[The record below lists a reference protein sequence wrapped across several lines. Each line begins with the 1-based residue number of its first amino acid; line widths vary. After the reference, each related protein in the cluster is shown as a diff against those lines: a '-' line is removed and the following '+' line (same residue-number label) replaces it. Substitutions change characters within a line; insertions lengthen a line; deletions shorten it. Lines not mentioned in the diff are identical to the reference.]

1 MCVQVTLLTPI
12 LAAKQ
17 RELTYYRQHDGI
29 VKSVGGLIRR
39 ARSGLRDP
47 RQRPLNEA
55 GGTFPPHTDPGKM
68 VTSSHYLEAPRRLRA
83 FVRAHETSL
92 VVLAALVGT
101 ISGLVVAAMSAA
113 VEGLHV
119 LLFNL
124 EMGDRLSSQFRIEPL
139 RALLVPSLGG
149 LLLGVAFLLLL
160 RWRPAREIDPIEAN
174 ALHGGRMSFRGSLIV
189 ALQTVWSSGVGAS
202 VGLEAGY
209 TQLASGLAASLGRGF
224 HLRRGDQRIMVGC
237 GAAAA
242 IAGAFGAPLAGAFY
256 AFELVIGGYTPASL
270 TPVGVAAVAGYFVAH
285 GIHSDVAGRRRRC
298 GRRCARARSR
308 HRGVARRP
316 GGAVRHRHH
325 ARRGAVRDVACQ
337 DQALAA
343 AAAGAGGPRRRPA
356 RPDNAAGDVV
366 GARRAAFCR
375 ICFNSAFG
383 ARDHFHPESDCFRH
397 LAGIGFRGGLFFATL
412 FLGAI
417 GGHLFA
423 GGFDAIWPG
432 LNLSPN
438 VYAIIG
444 MSALSASVIGGPL
457 TMSFIALELTGN
469 LWLTTAVL
477 VAVIIS
483 TQITR
488 ELFGYSFATWR
499 LHLRGETIRSA
510 ADVGWIRDLT
520 VRSLMRRD
528 VATVSANMAIEEFRD
543 KFPLGSK
550 TQVVAVDGTGR
561 YVGLA
566 LVADA
571 HAPDIKAPDG
581 LIGLLH
587 YRDVVLHPGMNIQE
601 AIAVFDAAEAEL
613 LAVVD
618 IDGEHRPIGLLTEAH
633 AMRRYAEESEQRRR
647 EVIGDI

>member
-1 MCVQVTLLTPI
+1 
-12 LAAKQ
+12 
-17 RELTYYRQHDGI
+17 
-29 VKSVGGLIRR
+29 
-39 ARSGLRDP
+39 
-47 RQRPLNEA
+47 
-55 GGTFPPHTDPGKM
+55 M
-68 VTSSHYLEAPRRLRA
+68 VTTSRYIEAPRRLRA
-83 FVRAHETSL
+83 FVRAHELSL
-92 VVLAALVGT
+92 VVLALMVGA
-101 ISGLVVAAMSAA
+101 IGGLGVAAMGAA
-113 VEGLHV
+113 VEGMHV
-119 LLFNL
+119 LLFNV
-124 EMGDRLSSQFRIEPL
+124 EAGERLSSQYSIEPL

-149 LLLGVAFLLLL
+149 LLLGLAFLLLQ
-160 RWRPAREIDPIEAN
+160 RFRPAREIDPIEAN
-174 ALHGGRMSFRGSLIV
+174 ALHGGRMSFRGSVIV
-189 ALQTVWSSGVGAS
+189 ASQTVWSSGVGAS

-209 TQLASGLAASLGRGF
+209 TQLASGLAATLGRAF
-224 HLRRGDQRIMVGC
+224 HLRRADQRIMVGC

-285 GIHSDVAGRRRRC
+285 AFTALSLGIALGPVGDVLGRDLAVAGLL
-298 GRRCARARSR
+298 GVLAALVGIAIM
-308 HRGVARRP
+308 RGVAL
-316 GGAVRHRHH
+316 
-325 ARRGAVRDVACQ
+325 CETL
-337 DQALAA
+337 LAKTRLWS
-343 AAAGAGGPRRRPA
+343 PLRPA
-356 RPDNAAGDVV
+356 LGGLAVGLLALISPQVMSSGHGALHFAGFVS
-366 GARRAAFCR
+366 
-375 ICFNSAFG
+375 I
-383 ARDHFHPESDCFRH
+383 P
-397 LAGIGFRGGLFFATL
+397 LAVLASIFALKAIASVISLGTGFRGGLFFATL
-412 FLGAI
+412 FLGAL

-423 GGFDAIWPG
+423 GGIDAFWPE
-432 LNLSPN
+432 LNLNPT

-457 TMSFIALELTGN
+457 TMSFIALESTGN

-510 ADVGWIRDLT
+510 ADIGWIRDLT
-520 VRSLMRRD
+520 VRSLMRHD
-528 VATVSANMAIEEFRD
+528 VATVNASMPVEEFRD

-550 TQVVAVDGTGR
+550 TRVVAVDGAGR

-571 HAPDIKAPDG
+571 HAVDVETKDG
-581 LIGLLH
+581 LVGLLH

-601 AIAVFDAAEAEL
+601 AIAVFDAAEAES

-618 IDGEHRPIGLLTEAH
+618 IDGEHRPIGVLTEAH

-647 EVIGDI
+647 EVLGEV

>member
-1 MCVQVTLLTPI
+1 
-12 LAAKQ
+12 
-17 RELTYYRQHDGI
+17 
-29 VKSVGGLIRR
+29 
-39 ARSGLRDP
+39 
-47 RQRPLNEA
+47 
-55 GGTFPPHTDPGKM
+55 M
-68 VTSSHYLEAPRRLRA
+68 VTTSRYLEAPRRLRA

-92 VVLAALVGT
+92 VVLAALVGV
-101 ISGLVVAAMSAA
+101 IGGLVVAAMSAA
-113 VEGLHV
+113 VELMHV
-119 LLFNL
+119 LLFNV
-124 EMGDRLSSQFRIEPL
+124 ENGERLSSQYSVEPL

-149 LLLGVAFLLLL
+149 LLLGFAFLVLQ
-160 RWRPAREIDPIEAN
+160 RFRPAREIDPIEAN
-174 ALHGGRMSFRGSLIV
+174 ALHGGRMSFRGSVIV
-189 ALQTVWSSGVGAS
+189 ASQTVWSSGVGAS

-209 TQLASGLAASLGRGF
+209 TQLASGIAASLGRGF
-224 HLRRGDQRIMVGC
+224 HLRRVDQRIMVGC

-285 GIHSDVAGRRRRC
+285 GFTVLSLGVGVGPVGDVLGRDLAVAALL
-298 GRRCARARSR
+298 GILAALFGIAIM
-308 HRGVARRP
+308 RGVALWEALLAKTRLWPPLRP
-316 GGAVRHRHH
+316 ALGGLAVGLLALITPQVMSSGH
-325 ARRGAVRDVACQ
+325 GALHFAGFVSIPLSVLATIFLLK
-337 DQALAA
+337 ALASVLSL
-343 AAAGAGGPRRRPA
+343 G
-356 RPDNAAGDVV
+356 
-366 GARRAAFCR
+366 
-375 ICFNSAFG
+375 S
-383 ARDHFHPESDCFRH
+383 
-397 LAGIGFRGGLFFATL
+397 GFRGGLFFATL
-412 FLGAI
+412 FMGAI

-423 GGFDAIWPG
+423 GGFDAIWPE

-457 TMSFIALELTGN
+457 TMSFIALESTGN

-510 ADVGWIRDLT
+510 ADIGWIRDLT
-520 VRSLMRRD
+520 VRSLMRQD
-528 VATVSANMAIEEFRD
+528 VATVNASIGLEQFRE

-550 TQVVAVDGTGR
+550 NQVIAVDGSGR

-571 HAPDIKAPDG
+571 HAPDVEAPNG

-601 AIAVFDAAEAEL
+601 AIAVFDAAEAES
-613 LAVVD
+613 LAVVET
-618 IDGEHRPIGLLTEAH
+618 DGAHKPIGVLTEAH

-647 EVIGDI
+647 EAVGDI